1 MLRRAFVLF
10 VVSLLGVVAAC
21 RPETPQGMPGGLGG
35 APVPPF
41 EGTPPED
48 PYVFEGTPGT
58 YGGTITFSTISD
70 PKSWNPVTSSE
81 TSTTY
86 ITSGPLYY
94 PLLGQDNQ
102 KQEINNGLCS
112 SYESTPDHLVWTFH
126 LRKGVRWSDGEPFT
140 AADVKFTFDCAFEH
154 RGRDLDRRP
163 RPRQVLRSS
172 RSSSTSPGRR
182 CCRRKR
188 CNSCSPSSPR
198 QARGSGTGR

>member
-112 SYESTPDHLVWTFH
+112 SYESTPDH
-126 LRKGVRWSDGEPFT
+126 P
-140 AADVKFTFDCAFEH
+140 
-154 RGRDLDRRP
+154 P
-163 RPRQVLRSS
+163 RARCRQSIL
-172 RSSSTSPGRR
+172 
-182 CCRRKR
+182 
-188 CNSCSPSSPR
+188 R
-198 QARGSGTGR
+198 QATGCLPVRRTTPRCRSV